1 MFKISFL
8 IIFKGVNSSACP
20 IKRNDHWRSS
30 VKIRSPCLVSV
41 RSFHRP
47 DSRYACFGRIDFLSN
62 VYDAAAR
69 RPIFSV
75 GGEIIPLKKSICI
88 LRDIIEWNYPLFD
101 NQRTQKTNERG
112 SQHSSPNKRQKRDEL
127 ERIAEVRIEANEFPE
142 STCDEK
148 RWRKSSPSRF
158 FKA

>member
-1 MFKISFL
+1 M
-8 IIFKGVNSSACP
+8 
-20 IKRNDHWRSS
+20 S
-30 VKIRSPCLVSV
+30 VICKYKPT
-41 RSFHRP
+41 
-47 DSRYACFGRIDFLSN
+47 GRLSN
-62 VYDAAAR
+62 VSDAATR
-69 RPIFSV
+69 CPIFSV

-158 FKA
+158 FKAWYVKFNFEERTRWVFLEFWSWCSF